1 MIATAL
7 PALRAG
13 LCMMAALLAVVLAVA
28 GAVRGAAGAAGAAL
42 AVGLVAAFFALGK
55 LALVAVARRGA
66 TTMLLPAAL
75 GVYAAKVCVLGVVL
89 LALRDVT
96 AIDLQSFAW
105 SIMAATLC
113 WVGAEV
119 WVAARLRVPFYDP
132 ATFDPARVA
141 PLLAD
146 RGDPPGAPRGATNV
160 PSTSPAAPSTRP
172 SQAGR
177 PGQSGQIGPADH
189 QTDHQTDQANG
200 TSRQG
205 QAGPPAVAGEQ
216 PQVL

>member
-13 LCMMAALLAVVLAVA
+13 LGAMAALLVVVLTLGGVL
-28 GAVRGAAGAAGAAL
+28 RGASGVAGAAL

-75 GVYAAKVCVLGVVL
+75 GVYAAKVAVLGVVL
-89 LALRDVT
+89 LALRDAT
-96 AIDLQSFAW
+96 AIDLPSFAW

-132 ATFDPARVA
+132 QTFDPSRVA
-141 PLLAD
+141 PVFSAQG
-146 RGDPPGAPRGATNV
+146 RPAGG
-160 PSTSPAAPSTRP
+160 TSGVAAPS
-172 SQAGR
+172 
-177 PGQSGQIGPADH
+177 H
-189 QTDHQTDQANG
+189 
-200 TSRQG
+200 
-205 QAGPPAVAGEQ
+205 EE
-216 PQVL
+216 L